1 MRLHLFITLLLHSI
15 VALAASAEEPYI
27 ITSDTYYL
35 MLGDN
40 PDYAKPQINRS
51 QWQTHHF
58 NGVPLTDKNFWVQV
72 DFEIDEPSAQ
82 PFGLLVSILGSFDA
96 YWDGVFI
103 ASNGVVGQDKE
114 SETPG
119 LIDKI
124 MLLPQYLTQVGTHTL
139 ILRVSAHHNSP
150 TIEHGSFWSLVTN
163 YESLVQLPYKQ
174 ASRPM
179 VMSGALVLI
188 ALYSLLVYFKSF
200 RQPSYPI
207 FSLLCL
213 SILALTFAESWRG
226 LWSYTYDWQIPRLIV
241 ILGLSCFISL
251 LLSLFFAWFFQFNRG
266 ERIAWISFTLLAQFS
281 VIIWMDGYDNRSL
294 YVFLIGVISSSGI
307 CLHALIQK
315 QENALL
321 MLGGMLLF
329 IAPISI
335 NTYSYMDQYFFV
347 SFGALIGLMLYTLAK
362 TMRSKQQQLVQS
374 QIIASRLEL
383 ELVKRN
389 LQPHFILNTL
399 TAIEEWIEDSPKTAV
414 KFIQALADEFRF
426 MAHMS
431 AQPIIQ
437 IKDEVGLCQS
447 HLKVMGY
454 RTNIEFSMACDIQYN
469 EADIP
474 PGVLLTLLENALS
487 HNLYRQ
493 GDVIFNLQQT
503 ILAEQSIQQL
513 IFTAPI
519 TQKSS
524 DNGNNGNKGI
534 NLGIGSQYIEA
545 RLTESFANNWHM
557 QSQLDDN
564 KWQVILSLP
573 FSTTTTST
581 DLATLET
588 NLA

>member
-1 MRLHLFITLLLHSI
+1 
-15 VALAASAEEPYI
+15 
-27 ITSDTYYL
+27 
-35 MLGDN
+35 
-40 PDYAKPQINRS
+40 
-51 QWQTHHF
+51 
-58 NGVPLTDKNFWVQV
+58 
-72 DFEIDEPSAQ
+72 
-82 PFGLLVSILGSFDA
+82 
-96 YWDGVFI
+96 
-103 ASNGVVGQDKE
+103 
-114 SETPG
+114 
-119 LIDKI
+119 
-124 MLLPQYLTQVGTHTL
+124 
-139 ILRVSAHHNSP
+139 
-150 TIEHGSFWSLVTN
+150 
-163 YESLVQLPYKQ
+163 
-174 ASRPM
+174 
-179 VMSGALVLI
+179 
-188 ALYSLLVYFKSF
+188 
-200 RQPSYPI
+200 
-207 FSLLCL
+207 
-213 SILALTFAESWRG
+213 
-226 LWSYTYDWQIPRLIV
+226 
-241 ILGLSCFISL
+241 
-251 LLSLFFAWFFQFNRG
+251 
-266 ERIAWISFTLLAQFS
+266 
-281 VIIWMDGYDNRSL
+281 
-294 YVFLIGVISSSGI
+294 VFLIGVISSSGI

-454 RTNIEFSMACDIQYN
+454 RTNIVFSMACDIQYN

-581 DLATLET
+581 DLVTLET